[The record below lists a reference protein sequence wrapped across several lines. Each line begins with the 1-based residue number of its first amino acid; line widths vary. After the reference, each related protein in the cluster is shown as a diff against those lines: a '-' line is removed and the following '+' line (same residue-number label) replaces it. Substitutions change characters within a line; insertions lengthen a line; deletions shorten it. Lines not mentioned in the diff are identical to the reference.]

1 MRVEAK
7 YYHLQKTKGMVL
19 ECHVWLKPACL
30 GLLVQLGEA
39 QR

>member
-1 MRVEAK
+1 MI
-7 YYHLQKTKGMVL
+7 L